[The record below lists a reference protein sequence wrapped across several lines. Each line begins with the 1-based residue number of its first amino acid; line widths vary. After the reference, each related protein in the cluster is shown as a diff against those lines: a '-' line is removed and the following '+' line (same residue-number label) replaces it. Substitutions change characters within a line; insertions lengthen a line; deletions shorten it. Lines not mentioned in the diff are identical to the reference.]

1 MDFKQYL
8 QEAVDKTAVM
18 AFGRFNPPT
27 VGHEK
32 LINKL
37 HAVASD
43 HKGEAHLFTSHSQG
57 TAKDPLDQKT
67 KIGYLHSI
75 VPGGMQVHGSTKE
88 KPTFLHAAAKLHAQ
102 GHKHLVMVAGSDR
115 VDEYRNILEKY
126 NDGKEHAHGKFKFKS
141 IKVVSAGQ
149 RDPDAEGIEGMSG
162 TKMRDHARGNRID
175 KFKTGLPDVLKA
187 HAQDIANHIRAVKV
201 KGVDIK
207 EDYENPYRFDDAT
220 PEGTAYMKSMTPGQK
235 PECRDG
241 GVWSDKLGTCVPI
254 REAYINSEIYRL
266 NDIVETKN
274 GDKGPIVYRGTTYV
288 TMQIGEGKTV
298 KHWLTDI
305 VETNTVLPKT
315 PKVFTKVREQK
326 IPVLFMSKEQ
336 LAEMAK
342 SGMELTYQGYTTH
355 NLHMC
360 PGASEQLQELVGS
373 QGLNPVYILKAI
385 QASDEYLG
393 IEKLAKEK
401 GFANDQMVHDF
412 NMKLAIA
419 HDTLNML
426 GYSDRELLYMTDHIR
441 TMSELSMHKDGTFAN
456 ETGSTVPTY
465 GMGMDEGLD
474 SADYRIV
481 IGKDGK
487 KYKVRANRI
496 LTTTEPTK
504 QVRETLT
511 MSKFKKKIE
520 ESTTA
525 PEQKQAGAYVAEPE
539 TAHRDVNLS
548 PNKEVYHG
556 IDKTVAGQGWEGK
569 EPGFVSFKT
578 FMATPETQKIE
589 NDKGEAMQDVHRA
602 KAELSVHTS
611 AYKLMRK
618 AHAQDN

>member
-8 QEAVDKTAVM
+8 AEAVDKTAVM

-32 LINKL
+32 LIQKVKSE
-37 HAVASD
+37 ADERGASG
-43 HKGEAHLFTSHSQG
+43 HVFASHSQL
-57 TAKDPLDQKT
+57 TRKDPLPQAA
-67 KIGYLHSI
+67 KIGYLNQIAHGTEI
-75 VPGGMQVHGSTKE
+75 HGSSKE
-88 KPTFLHAAAKLHAQ
+88 QPTFLHAAAKLYSA
-102 GHKHLVMVAGSDR
+102 GHKHLVMIAGSDR
-115 VDEYRNILEKY
+115 VQEYQEKLDKY
-126 NDGKEHAHGKFKFKS
+126 NDGKDYPHGKFKFKS

-149 RDPDAEGIEGMSG
+149 RDPDAEGVEGMSG
-162 TKMRDHARGNRID
+162 TKMRELARGN
-175 KFKTGLPDVLKA
+175 KHKQFEGGLPEALK
-187 HAQDIANHIRAVKV
+187 DKSKEIGNHVRAIKDEV
-201 KGVDIK
+201 K

-305 VETNTVLPKT
+305 VETNTVLPRT

-326 IPVLFMSKEQ
+326 IPVLFMSKEK

-342 SGMELTYQGYTTH
+342 NGMELTYQGYTTQY
-355 NLHMC
+355 LYMC
-360 PGASEQLQELVGS
+360 PSASEQLQELVGK

-465 GMGMDEGLD
+465 GSGMDEGLD

-487 KYKVRANRI
+487 KYKVRANRV
-496 LTTTEPTK
+496 LTGKDTTK

-556 IDKTVAGQGWEGK
+556 IDKTLAGQGWEGK